1 MTRVV
6 KTFSSIKLN
15 LENQNVK
22 KFKKYDTKSLVSYL
36 FVFRGDN
43 NGRAKL
49 INYIYENL
57 KPKDEEVA
65 DKGKFFHRDPLI
77 PNSIDSKPKPK
88 LKSADTTHQV
98 MRHSKT
104 KTQT

>member
-22 KFKKYDTKSLVSYL
+22 KCKKYDTKSLVSYL
-36 FVFRGDN
+36 FVFRGKDN
-43 NGRAKL
+43 NGLAKL
-49 INYIYENL
+49 INYIYENRN

-65 DKGKFFHRDPLI
+65 DKGKFFHRDLFI
-77 PNSIDSKPKPK
+77 PYSIDSKPKP
-88 LKSADTTHQV
+88 
-98 MRHSKT
+98 
-104 KTQT
+104 